1 MMIDLPRRWWK
12 VLNLAALIAITNFTS
27 YSIGKQTGFFSNS
40 KYELRLIN
48 TPAPCNTN
56 TNGGEDEPKDDSL
69 DLENN
74 DPDAPSTAKTPLL
87 RGAISS
93 DSDAPSA
100 HSTTQTQQ
108 QLSNPIFTEPS
119 PHLWSDIPII
129 PPHTERKKVLVTG
142 AAGFIGS
149 HVAYKLLERG
159 DDVIV
164 VDEMNDY
171 YDINVKE
178 HNLFILR
185 EKADDIAKRTTGKNS
200 NDLLSI
206 YKVDINDQEAMHKI
220 YKQHR
225 PNWVCHLAARAG
237 VRPSINDPLLYVNAN
252 VRGTTNMLEYS
263 RIYNV
268 TNTVVAS
275 SSSIYGESESTYFSE
290 AENVNQPVS
299 PYAATK
305 RSGELISYTY
315 HKLYNMNITS
325 LRFFT
330 VYGPR
335 GRPDMAPYKFI
346 SRVSHG
352 DVIEQFG
359 DGTTSRDYTYIGDI
373 CDGVI
378 RAVDRSYPYQIF
390 NLGKGSGTKLNEF
403 ISLVEKHVGKKA
415 NIKYMPAQPGDVPFT
430 NADISKA
437 NRLLGYESKFT
448 IEEGIKLTAEW
459 YKKEMM
465 GTTEEE
471 EKELVDSP
479 QSDPGS

>member
-56 TNGGEDEPKDDSL
+56 TNGGEDEPKDASL
-69 DLENN
+69 DLEI
-74 DPDAPSTAKTPLL
+74 DLDAPSTAKTPLL
-87 RGAISS
+87 RGAISL
-93 DSDAPSA
+93 DSGAPSA

-149 HVAYKLLERG
+149 HVAYKLFERG

-178 HNLFILR
+178 HNLVILR
-185 EKADDIAKRTTGKNS
+185 EKADDIAKQTGKKNS
-200 NDLLSI
+200 NDVLSI

-252 VRGTTNMLEYS
+252 VRGTTSMLEYS

-268 TNTVVAS
+268 TNTVIAS

-305 RSGELISYTY
+305 RAGELISYTY

-479 QSDPGS
+479 PSDPGS